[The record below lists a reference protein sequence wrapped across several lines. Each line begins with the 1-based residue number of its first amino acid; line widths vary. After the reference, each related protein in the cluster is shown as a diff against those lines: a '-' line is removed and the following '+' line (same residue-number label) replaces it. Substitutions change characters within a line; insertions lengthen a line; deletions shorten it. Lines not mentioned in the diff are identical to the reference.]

1 MKFLF
6 DFLPVLLFFIVY
18 QIYKDFY
25 LATIVII
32 IASMIQVGWM
42 WFRHRRI
49 ERMPLIALVLLILF
63 GGITL
68 MLQDELFL
76 KWKVTVVNWLFGA
89 VFLGS
94 QFIGSKTLIERMMGS
109 AVEMP
114 ANIWVRLNM
123 AWSLFFIAV
132 GVVNLYVA
140 YSYDT
145 DTWVDFKFYGMLGLT
160 LAFVIGQMFYLVRHI
175 KTAEPEKE

>member
-1 MKFLF
+1 
-6 DFLPVLLFFIVY
+6 
-18 QIYKDFY
+18 
-25 LATIVII
+25 
-32 IASMIQVGWM
+32 
-42 WFRHRRI
+42 
-49 ERMPLIALVLLILF
+49 
-63 GGITL
+63 

-94 QFIGSKTLIERMMGS
+94 QFIGSKTLIERMMGG

-114 ANIWVRLNM
+114 ATIWVRLNM